1 MADLHKFI
9 RQQFADN
16 NWSKQCDLSKISV
29 TKLREIAEAF
39 NQLDVKSKLTLTFT
53 YTNSVIPSDPEIAEL
68 VDSVVLQALVE
79 DNNFVR
85 CVATAL
91 HSRQSLNHLIFDLSD
106 TSESFA
112 KTLKDLEDCST
123 DGHISK
129 IPPLAELLD
138 ARITDD
144 ALGLSFSSSSSLPRD
159 LRSNCLNSFCG
170 FTIREK
176 TPAQQ
181 MKESYLD
188 RLQEECE
195 RRRVHVP
202 IPGRSFGKQD
212 GGEDVS
218 QDSVSHHLHSL
229 RSESP
234 LGCRRAPSFP
244 RRSSAVR
251 KTDMND
257 SQVSAPICSVNTGPS
272 ATSTNSNTSARAK
285 LLAMH
290 SRSPAAVSAT
300 SAVGGSGNSSSSSG
314 ASGNTSRR
322 MMLLSSSTT
331 SEPGERASFRHLNA
345 SGASVA
351 GGKRSSGIK
360 LLDFQ
365 DLPAIGLQA
374 KKLRKE
380 QQEKEREEK
389 RKEREQKAQERR
401 EARDAARRAK
411 MLAHA
416 AASAAAAGGKKTGV
430 ALLSPPSHPIQTPVV
445 SQALPLLQP
454 MLQQPPR
461 LQPGPGP
468 VAATAKPIGWDMQQP
483 WTPFGVGPTRNHH
496 RVRQP
501 NRQGGSDQN
510 GGDEVVD
517 DDDEDYEDD
526 DEEECEAVV
535 GADGVFHLT
544 APRGFRG
551 FTEAIPQNS
560 VSLQSQQSVTPTS
573 TILLQ
578 RSTQG
583 DHFVPHLITTGQQ
596 AAAQG
601 GVFQAVPGG
610 PRFRFVRPWAPPLQG
625 QAPQKAAAGV
635 EGVTATASTQLVQLP
650 DGRIALATTAPHQI
664 SQQQQQ
670 QPQPQQQ
677 QTVIIA
683 NPGTV
688 SRLQMAAT
696 PTAQI
701 PTSIPTSTLQ
711 AATGSP
717 QQVLIRS
724 PALVSTA
731 PPHHHH
737 HQATVMVNSSLPQAT
752 IQVSM
757 GQTVPLVAA
766 PRLQPRLIQIRPRTP
781 VVVTTA
787 STVTSVAPSPAA
799 APGTIPVILPSLSS
813 STANITSSS
822 AGFQQRPRF
831 VVANS
836 LRQVAPTSAVHNPPQ
851 QQTLMRIVPRPAQAP
866 LAPAATAGAKQLLP
880 QPPQAQPPPLAQPR
894 EKIHLTSTQLTSIQT
909 LFQGANRL
917 TRPDKAIILSFFS
930 GKRVNPHPDGGTA
943 LRIRLSEYRERVIDA
958 TSGKVMDVAAETF
971 MHLDYA
977 TGKFECVK
985 SYRTLPPE
993 QLMALPVQPKT
1004 TTTTAA
1010 TTTSAP

>member
-9 RQQFADN
+9 RQQFSDS
-16 NWSKQCDLSKISV
+16 NWSKQCDLSKISI
-29 TKLREIAEAF
+29 TKLKEIAEAF

-53 YTNSVIPSDPEIAEL
+53 YTNSVIPSDPGIAEL
-68 VDSVVLQALVE
+68 IESVVLQALDE

-91 HSRQSLNHLIFDLSD
+91 HSRHNFGHLIFDLSE

-112 KTLKDLEDCST
+112 KTLDSLRACST
-123 DGHISK
+123 NGHISTR

-138 ARITDD
+138 ERITDA
-144 ALGLSFSSSSSLPRD
+144 ALDLSSSSPLPKD

-176 TPAQQ
+176 TPAQR

-218 QDSVSHHLHSL
+218 HDGLNHHSHSL
-229 RSESP
+229 HSESP
-234 LGCRRAPSFP
+234 LGSRRAPSFP
-244 RRSSAVR
+244 RRSSLAR
-251 KTDMND
+251 KTDIND
-257 SQVSAPICSVNTGPS
+257 GQASAPTSSANTGTS
-272 ATSTNSNTSARAK
+272 LTSTNSSTSARAK

-290 SRSPAAVSAT
+290 NRSSAAVAAVAT
-300 SAVGGSGNSSSSSG
+300 AGRNGDTNSNSGTT
-314 ASGNTSRR
+314 GNTSRR
-322 MMLLSSSTT
+322 MMLLTSSTT
-331 SEPGERASFRHLNA
+331 SEPCERTTLRHLNTP
-345 SGASVA
+345 GASVA
-351 GGKRSSGIK
+351 GSKRSSGIK

-401 EARDAARRAK
+401 EARDAARRARL
-411 MLAHA
+411 LAHA
-416 AASAAAAGGKKTGV
+416 AAAAGGKKTGV
-430 ALLSPPSHPIQTPVV
+430 AILSPPSHPIQQPVV

-454 MLQQPPR
+454 IPQQPPR
-461 LQPGPGP
+461 LQPGLGA
-468 VAATAKPIGWDMQQP
+468 VAATAKPMGWDLQQP

-501 NRQGGSDQN
+501 NRQGGPDHN

-535 GADGVFHLT
+535 GADGAFHLT

-551 FTEAIPQNS
+551 FTETIPQSS
-560 VSLQSQQSVTPTS
+560 VSLQPQQGAAPTA

-578 RSTQG
+578 RSAQG
-583 DHFVPHLITTGQQ
+583 GHFVPQLITTGQQ
-596 AAAQG
+596 ATATQG
-601 GVFQAVPGG
+601 SVFQAVPGG
-610 PRFRFVRPWAPPLQG
+610 PRFRLVRPWAPPSQG
-625 QAPQKAAAGV
+625 QAPQENTAGG
-635 EGVTATASTQLVQLP
+635 EGVTATASTRLVQLP
-650 DGRIALATTAPHQI
+650 DGRIALATTAPHQV

-677 QTVIIA
+677 RTVIIA
-683 NPGTV
+683 NPGT
-688 SRLQMAAT
+688 RLQMAAT

-701 PTSIPTSTLQ
+701 SASIPTSTLQ

-731 PPHHHH
+731 PPH
-737 HQATVMVNSSLPQAT
+737 QQQQQTTVMVSPSLPQAT
-752 IQVSM
+752 IQVPV
-757 GQTVPLVAA
+757 GQTVPLVAS
-766 PRLQPRLIQIRPRTP
+766 PRLQPRIRPRTS
-781 VVVTTA
+781 VVATTA
-787 STVTSVAPSPAA
+787 SAVGSVAPSTAA
-799 APGTIPVILPSLSS
+799 APGTVPVILPSLSS
-813 STANITSSS
+813 STANITSSGS
-822 AGFQQRPRF
+822 TGFQQRPRF

-836 LRQVAPTSAVHNPPQ
+836 FRQVAPTSAVHNPLQ
-851 QQTLMRIVPRPAQAP
+851 QQTLMRIVPRPTQP
-866 LAPAATAGAKQLLP
+866 PIAPATAGGAKQLLP
-880 QPPQAQPPPLAQPR
+880 QPAQAQPTPPLTQPK

-930 GKRVNPHPDGGTA
+930 GKRVNPQPEGGTA

-958 TSGKVMDVAAETF
+958 ASGKVMDVAAETF
-971 MHLDYA
+971 IHLDYA
-977 TGKFECVK
+977 TGKFERVK

-1004 TTTTAA
+1004 ATAAA